1 MESVSRTGPV
11 HYRTAAVGGRNIVY
25 REAGAGQRR
34 AETPSVCL
42 NHTRIER
49 ARGHRRQVSPGRV
62 MREPL
67 RIPSALLG
75 SALLGA
81 ASGLRAQIGLAILVA
96 RQDPS
101 LPPFLQQPWTRRLL
115 VAGAAGELVM
125 DKLPSTPSRLVP
137 PGIASRLALGA
148 LAASLLART
157 RRAPWPPAAVIG
169 ASSAAVA
176 AKLGHDARARLAR
189 TAPDPAVA
197 VIEDALALGLAALA
211 TFTLTGAPGVA
222 FPYKAAADAMRA
234 DMAAA
239 NPMGRIGRPE
249 EIAAAVLYLASDEAS
264 FTNGVDLV
272 VDGGQVEL

>member
-1 MESVSRTGPV
+1 
-11 HYRTAAVGGRNIVY
+11 
-25 REAGAGQRR
+25 
-34 AETPSVCL
+34 
-42 NHTRIER
+42 
-49 ARGHRRQVSPGRV
+49 

-115 VAGAAGELVM
+115 VAGAAGELVI

-211 TFTLTGAPGVA
+211 TFTLTGAPGGRSTS
-222 FPYKAAADAMRA
+222 PAARPVRSRRA
-234 DMAAA
+234 KVSSSSTA
-239 NPMGRIGRPE
+239 
-249 EIAAAVLYLASDEAS
+249 
-264 FTNGVDLV
+264 
-272 VDGGQVEL
+272 

>member
-1 MESVSRTGPV
+1 MRGLKDKVALV
-11 HYRTAAVGGRNIVY
+11 
-25 REAGAGQRR
+25 AGA
-34 AETPSVCL
+34 
-42 NHTRIER
+42 
-49 ARGHRRQVSPGRV
+49 GHRRQVSPGRV

-75 SALLGA
+75 SVLLGA

-101 LPPFLQQPWTRRLL
+101 LPPFLQRPWTRRLL
-115 VAGAAGELVM
+115 VAGAAGELVI
-125 DKLPSTPSRLVP
+125 DKLPSIPSRLVP

-157 RRAPWPPAAVIG
+157 RRAPWLPAAVVG

-197 VIEDALALGLAALA
+197 VIEDALAVGLAAIGYV
-211 TFTLTGAPGVA
+211 TLTGAPGGLGVA
-222 FPYKAAADAMRA
+222 QRRWHQARNVASRSLLGPIGGAAR
-234 DMAAA
+234 
-239 NPMGRIGRPE
+239 
-249 EIAAAVLYLASDEAS
+249 
-264 FTNGVDLV
+264 
-272 VDGGQVEL
+272 